1 MRKGLTVL
9 QFKNS
14 QFKLISD
21 YLKPKKSYHGLI
33 SFLTGSVLAIS
44 ESLPFVDNK
53 YNGILHTLSIIQKEY
68 FTDLK

>member
-1 MRKGLTVL
+1 MRKGFIML

-14 QFKLISD
+14 QFKVIAD

-33 SFLTGSVLAIS
+33 SFLTGSTLAIS

-53 YNGILHTLSIIQKEY
+53 YNGIIHALSIIQKEY
-68 FTDLK
+68 ALDLK